1 MNSIKDKI
9 VLITGASSGIGKS
22 CAIKFAE
29 AGAKLVLCARRK
41 DRLSEL
47 SQSLKNKF
55 QTKSLPLAFDIKSF
69 DEVSNAFGSLSAEW
83 KDIDILVNNAGLG
96 KGLDKIQD
104 GNVNDW
110 EEMIDTNLK
119 GLLYITKNILP
130 GMVER
135 KNGHIINIGST
146 AGHDVY
152 PSGNVY
158 CATKFAVK
166 AISKGMR
173 IDVLDKYIKVSS
185 VDPGMVETEFSLVRY
200 NGDEERAKNVYRNL
214 TPLTPGDVADAVLFC
229 ATRPRHV
236 NINEIIL
243 TPLAQASSNFVH
255 REA

>member
-1 MNSIKDKI
+1 MNSLKDKI
-9 VLITGASSGIGKS
+9 VLITGASSGIGRS

-29 AGAKLVLCARRK
+29 AGAKLILCARRK

-47 SQSLKNKF
+47 SQLLKNKF
-55 QTKSLPLAFDIKSF
+55 LTESLLLTFDIKSF
-69 DEVSNAFGSLSAEW
+69 DEVSGAFGRLSDDW
-83 KDIDILVNNAGLG
+83 KDVDILVNNAGLG

-119 GLLYITKNILP
+119 GLLYVTKNILP

-135 KNGHIINIGST
+135 KSGHIINIGST

-152 PSGNVY
+152 PAGNVY

-200 NGDEERAKNVYRNL
+200 NGDEDRAKNVYRNL
-214 TPLTPGDVADAVLFC
+214 TPLTPDDVADAALFC